1 MVATRVAGHI
11 SIIGILSGVS
21 GAMNFVPALI
31 KQVRLQG
38 VLVGSRS
45 QQQDMI
51 RAINANGMR
60 PIIDRHFPLNEIVEA
75 FKYQETNK
83 HFSKICLDI

>member
-1 MVATRVAGHI
+1 M
-11 SIIGILSGVS
+11 
-21 GAMNFVPALI
+21 LI

-51 RAINANGMR
+51 RAINANGM
-60 PIIDRHFPLNEIVEA
+60 PPVIDRHFPLTDIVEA
-75 FKYQETNK
+75 FKYQETNQ
-83 HFSKICLDI
+83 HFGKIILDI

>member
-1 MVATRVAGHI
+1 
-11 SIIGILSGVS
+11 
-21 GAMNFVPALI
+21 
-31 KQVRLQG
+31 
-38 VLVGSRS
+38 
-45 QQQDMI
+45 MI

-83 HFSKICLDI
+83 HFGKICLDI

>member
-1 MVATRVAGHI
+1 
-11 SIIGILSGVS
+11 
-21 GAMNFVPALI
+21 MNFVPALI

-60 PIIDRHFPLNEIVEA
+60 PIIDRHFLLSEIVEA
-75 FKYQETNK
+75 FKYQETNQ
-83 HFSKICLDI
+83 HFGKICLDI